1 MHYQKVSK
9 LMDKTTPFKQQIH
22 KQLIVWGAE
31 GARVQQM
38 SNSMEQTLEGEDNN
52 NNNNRGSEQNPNQSQ
67 EWETMARLWLS
78 AFSGVEAVSTM
89 EVETWIDSNYS
100 SLPSD
105 LQSMPRSD
113 LIDRLLSI
121 QKYMRLP
128 TQNQVPFSFLS
139 VKNFVFRQ
147 IPT

>member
-1 MHYQKVSK
+1 VRDRGSESPT
-9 LMDKTTPFKQQIH
+9 KTK
-22 KQLIVWGAE
+22 
-31 GARVQQM
+31 M
-38 SNSMEQTLEGEDNN
+38 SNSMGQTLEGEDN

-78 AFSGVEAVSTM
+78 AFSGVKAVSTM

-139 VKNFVFRQ
+139 VKILSLDRYLPKFNPLLYEVLYSLSKEN
-147 IPT
+147 TA

>member
-1 MHYQKVSK
+1 MRDRGSESPT
-9 LMDKTTPFKQQIH
+9 KTK
-22 KQLIVWGAE
+22 
-31 GARVQQM
+31 M

-78 AFSGVEAVSTM
+78 AFSGVKAVSTM

-139 VKNFVFRQ
+139 VKILSLDRYLPKFNHLLYEVLHSLSKEN
-147 IPT
+147 TA

>member
-1 MHYQKVSK
+1 VRDRGSESPT
-9 LMDKTTPFKQQIH
+9 KTK
-22 KQLIVWGAE
+22 
-31 GARVQQM
+31 M
-38 SNSMEQTLEGEDNN
+38 SNSMEQTLEGEDDNN

-78 AFSGVEAVSTM
+78 AFSGVKAVSTM

-139 VKNFVFRQ
+139 VKILSLDRYLPKFNPLLYEVLHSLSKEN
-147 IPT
+147 TA

>member
-1 MHYQKVSK
+1 VRDRGSESPT
-9 LMDKTTPFKQQIH
+9 KTK
-22 KQLIVWGAE
+22 
-31 GARVQQM
+31 M
-38 SNSMEQTLEGEDNN
+38 SNSMEQTLEGEDNNN

-78 AFSGVEAVSTM
+78 AFSGVKAVSTM

-139 VKNFVFRQ
+139 VKILSLDRYLPKFNPLLYEVLHSLSKEN
-147 IPT
+147 TA